1 MSVFV
6 PLQSPPP
13 CVSSLPPWPPVDVWS
28 GPGLYRV
35 HLLCPLPEDTLTT
48 GGEKSTFFPR
58 RTFPREYFYIFS
70 VKFWWR
76 CTVSRA
82 FLRATLLE
90 MSLWARLSFSC
101 SRRRLVC
108 WRRRFSLW
116 KTIYLLDQG
125 TVTHTTR
132 PNPSPQKL
140 SDQVFVHRV
149 FIFALTVHYLEP
161 TLLQLGFLWWHL
173 RKKKSGCQQQSS
185 VGRNEDSYLLQTDPP
200 PEEEP
205 VQPQTE
211 MRMKVG

>member
-1 MSVFV
+1 MFV

-58 RTFPREYFYIFS
+58 RIFLHLQCEVLMEVYRVQS
-70 VKFWWR
+70 VPQSHFAGDES
-76 CTVSRA
+76 VSQVVI
-82 FLRATLLE
+82 FLLKAETGLLE
-90 MSLWARLSFSC
+90 TKVFPLKNNLSVRPRYC
-101 SRRRLVC
+101 
-108 WRRRFSLW
+108 
-116 KTIYLLDQG
+116 DA
-125 TVTHTTR
+125 HDTTR

-161 TLLQLGFLWWHL
+161 TLLQLGFL
-173 RKKKSGCQQQSS
+173 
-185 VGRNEDSYLLQTDPP
+185 
-200 PEEEP
+200 
-205 VQPQTE
+205 
-211 MRMKVG
+211 